1 LVIALKQL
9 ALVVLLL
16 MAPLVAVPSS
26 FDVEV
31 TREVSPSVLAPGE
44 TAQVVVHYA
53 LSEKAYAVVITERL
67 PEGMKLVK
75 AKPRPDKMEDGDR
88 VLKWVLFSSKGL
100 DEVSIS
106 YEVKAL
112 NDTEEGIYELEGE
125 WTAVQSEETF
135 SDVTPPTEVR
145 IERHQTALSIEVPE
159 EAEVDGNI
167 TISGLLT
174 PPIEGATIN
183 ITISRPDGVEILL
196 YAMADTNGSFSDSF
210 APDAAGTWSLKASWG
225 GDYAHRGSESEV
237 KTVAVSKLPSAV
249 EVRVSPS
256 ELKVGE
262 TLQISGSVSPPQ
274 AAASVILSVEDPGG
288 ILVNRT
294 LRTAEDGSFSESFTP
309 DAAGTWSFTASW
321 GGDAVHKGARSGTLT
336 VTAEETSAAE
346 GTGVVEGG
354 SAVPKWAPI
363 LAVAIVIPL
372 ALWAYKRSRA

>member
-1 LVIALKQL
+1 
-9 ALVVLLL
+9 
-16 MAPLVAVPSS
+16 
-26 FDVEV
+26 
-31 TREVSPSVLAPGE
+31 
-44 TAQVVVHYA
+44 
-53 LSEKAYAVVITERL
+53 
-67 PEGMKLVK
+67 
-75 AKPRPDKMEDGDR
+75 
-88 VLKWVLFSSKGL
+88 LKWVLFSNKGL

-210 APDAAGTWSLKASWG
+210 APDAAGTWSLKASWD
-225 GDYAHRGSESEV
+225 GDFSHRGSESEV

-346 GTGVVEGG
+346 GAGVVEGG

-363 LAVAIVIPL
+363 LAAAIVIPL